1 MIEIKGISKSFEEIK
16 AVDNVSVTIKEGNV
30 FGLIG
35 TNGAGK
41 STVLRMIT
49 GVYKPDEGVITID
62 GLPVFDNVEAK
73 KVKDVRCPKCGGAI
87 VVAPF
92 GFVCENN
99 KKEDPDSCRFM
110 VGKVASVKINE
121 KILKQLLTN
130 KKTDVISGFVSKT
143 GMKFDA
149 PLKLTDDGDI
159 TFDFPEKP
167 KPAESDVKCPKCGKN
182 LMKTQW
188 KYECE
193 CGFEVWHTIAKV
205 ELTEEIMTELLTTG
219 KTKNKVAGFTSK
231 AGNIFDSCLKYEN
244 GQISFDFDNPGEAD
258 PAAESKKAENAGVL
272 NSEMQSSGIESPE
285 MNSGSE
291 ANNVTDNNTNDTQD
305 IGISEDFMAGLEIPQ
320 EDDQNNISDAD
331 MAAAYELFEN

>member
-1 MIEIKGISKSFEEIK
+1 
-16 AVDNVSVTIKEGNV
+16 
-30 FGLIG
+30 
-35 TNGAGK
+35 
-41 STVLRMIT
+41 
-49 GVYKPDEGVITID
+49 
-62 GLPVFDNVEAK
+62 
-73 KVKDVRCPKCGGAI
+73 
-87 VVAPF
+87 
-92 GFVCENN
+92 
-99 KKEDPDSCRFM
+99 
-110 VGKVASVKINE
+110 
-121 KILKQLLTN
+121 
-130 KKTDVISGFVSKT
+130 
-143 GMKFDA
+143 
-149 PLKLTDDGDI
+149 
-159 TFDFPEKP
+159 
-167 KPAESDVKCPKCGKN
+167 
-182 LMKTQW
+182 MKTQW

-258 PAAESKKAENAGVL
+258 PAAESKKAEMQSPGMQSAGVQNL
-272 NSEMQSSGIESPE
+272 EIQSSGIESPE

-305 IGISEDFMAGLEIPQ
+305 IGIPEDFMAGLEIPQ

>member
-1 MIEIKGISKSFEEIK
+1 M
-16 AVDNVSVTIKEGNV
+16 V
-30 FGLIG
+30 
-35 TNGAGK
+35 
-41 STVLRMIT
+41 
-49 GVYKPDEGVITID
+49 
-62 GLPVFDNVEAK
+62 
-73 KVKDVRCPKCGGAI
+73 
-87 VVAPF
+87 PF

-244 GQISFDFDNPGEAD
+244 GQISFDFDNPGETD

-272 NSEMQSSGIESPE
+272 NSEMQNAGMQRAGVQNSEMQSPGMQSTGVLDSEMQSSGIESPE

>member
-1 MIEIKGISKSFEEIK
+1 MSEMRKKSYE
-16 AVDNVSVTIKEGNV
+16 NSV
-30 FGLIG
+30 
-35 TNGAGK
+35 
-41 STVLRMIT
+41 
-49 GVYKPDEGVITID
+49 
-62 GLPVFDNVEAK
+62 
-73 KVKDVRCPKCGGAI
+73 
-87 VVAPF
+87 
-92 GFVCENN
+92 
-99 KKEDPDSCRFM
+99 
-110 VGKVASVKINE
+110 
-121 KILKQLLTN
+121 
-130 KKTDVISGFVSKT
+130 
-143 GMKFDA
+143 
-149 PLKLTDDGDI
+149 
-159 TFDFPEKP
+159 
-167 KPAESDVKCPKCGKN
+167 
-182 LMKTQW
+182 

-258 PAAESKKAENAGVL
+258 PAAESKKAENAGVQ
-272 NSEMQSSGIESPE
+272 NSEIQSSGIESPE

>member
-1 MIEIKGISKSFEEIK
+1 
-16 AVDNVSVTIKEGNV
+16 
-30 FGLIG
+30 
-35 TNGAGK
+35 
-41 STVLRMIT
+41 
-49 GVYKPDEGVITID
+49 
-62 GLPVFDNVEAK
+62 
-73 KVKDVRCPKCGGAI
+73 
-87 VVAPF
+87 
-92 GFVCENN
+92 
-99 KKEDPDSCRFM
+99 
-110 VGKVASVKINE
+110 
-121 KILKQLLTN
+121 
-130 KKTDVISGFVSKT
+130 
-143 GMKFDA
+143 
-149 PLKLTDDGDI
+149 
-159 TFDFPEKP
+159 
-167 KPAESDVKCPKCGKN
+167 
-182 LMKTQW
+182 MKTQW

-258 PAAESKKAENAGVL
+258 PAAESKKAENAGVQSSEIQNAGMQRAGVQ

-291 ANNVTDNNTNDTQD
+291 ANNATDNNTNDTQD

>member
-1 MIEIKGISKSFEEIK
+1 
-16 AVDNVSVTIKEGNV
+16 
-30 FGLIG
+30 
-35 TNGAGK
+35 
-41 STVLRMIT
+41 
-49 GVYKPDEGVITID
+49 
-62 GLPVFDNVEAK
+62 
-73 KVKDVRCPKCGGAI
+73 
-87 VVAPF
+87 
-92 GFVCENN
+92 
-99 KKEDPDSCRFM
+99 
-110 VGKVASVKINE
+110 
-121 KILKQLLTN
+121 
-130 KKTDVISGFVSKT
+130 
-143 GMKFDA
+143 
-149 PLKLTDDGDI
+149 
-159 TFDFPEKP
+159 
-167 KPAESDVKCPKCGKN
+167 
-182 LMKTQW
+182 MKTQW

-244 GQISFDFDNPGEAD
+244 GQISFDFDNPGGAD
-258 PAAESKKAENAGVL
+258 PAAESKKAEYAGVL

>member
-1 MIEIKGISKSFEEIK
+1 M
-16 AVDNVSVTIKEGNV
+16 
-30 FGLIG
+30 
-35 TNGAGK
+35 
-41 STVLRMIT
+41 
-49 GVYKPDEGVITID
+49 
-62 GLPVFDNVEAK
+62 
-73 KVKDVRCPKCGGAI
+73 
-87 VVAPF
+87 
-92 GFVCENN
+92 
-99 KKEDPDSCRFM
+99 
-110 VGKVASVKINE
+110 

-149 PLKLTDDGDI
+149 PLKLTDEGDI

-258 PAAESKKAENAGVL
+258 PAAESMKAENAGIQNAGVQSSEIQNSGMQSAGERGL
-272 NSEMQSSGIESPE
+272 EMQSSGMQSAGVQNSEMQSSGIESPE

-291 ANNVTDNNTNDTQD
+291 ANNVTDNNANDTQD
-305 IGISEDFMAGLEIPQ
+305 IGIPEDFMAGLEIPQ